1 MQLTLKLIIGVASAT
16 AISILGALISGG
28 SVLDNRCAT
37 AIKND
42 ITITRDIV
50 GEGKYGTYDISFNSG
65 EHYIGK
71 GGQGR
76 MWQSASM
83 HETDSLRVVSVKWR
97 PATSSNIDAFIQEAK
112 WMKTARWQGKGKSKL
127 FLNIIN
133 SPGHKYL

>member
-1 MQLTLKLIIGVASAT
+1 MH
-16 AISILGALISGG
+16 
-28 SVLDNRCAT
+28 NRCAT

-42 ITITRDIV
+42 ITITREIV

-97 PATSSNIDAFIQEAK
+97 PATSNVDAFIQEAK
-112 WMKTARWQGKGKSKL
+112 WMKAAGWQGKGKSKL